1 MKVRMILFAQA
12 VGRFMNRYRVLLGAL
27 LAAGLA
33 GALALYNIS
42 SGPLRNL
49 NDIGGWSNRAL
60 FIALSAAVHGATM
73 LLCVCVSQV
82 RFPRIAL
89 RQVILTA
96 GFYIMLLGIN
106 HKTYHYINVMQ
117 PVIRAMDTGGLA
129 AGTAMDAN
137 LSAPALLVTYL
148 ITRGPVY
155 DMYLL
160 KLFAV
165 GCYLT
170 LAVLTVRFADR
181 RNLGIRSEVLLAL
194 CMILP
199 QGFTNAACSALLDVF
214 AVSLL
219 GVSLMF
225 TFDMDK
231 PKTAASAICY
241 GFACAISG
249 ACLYMLPAYVL
260 LAAKGRMK
268 KRWLAAVAG
277 VMLLLCIP
285 AMVAGMKPLQ
295 ALGSLLNANFGLPA
309 YASGAPGLMNLVPRA
324 IVEEMPQYAPILRH
338 FDELDTVTH
347 AQPYYT
353 HAHFTQMAS
362 GMILV
367 SLAFAMGMWALILR
381 MKDRS
386 TLHRLLTLALGLM
399 IACPNTTSGAW
410 LIVDLLCLYALLAAP
425 KLRIPACMVL
435 FATACSSVYP
445 MTEEVMLPMI
455 YAFALCLLALLML
468 TGVIPMNQED
478 GEEKAHE

>member
-1 MKVRMILFAQA
+1 MARKCMQCGADIRDGVAFCTECGAKAPETVQSPASTVVCTSCGAPMKEGSAFCTSC
-12 VGRFMNRYRVLLGAL
+12 GAKQG
-27 LAAGLA
+27 AAA
-33 GALALYNIS
+33 
-42 SGPLRNL
+42 PVTPPPQP
-49 NDIGGWSNRAL
+49 
-60 FIALSAAVHGATM
+60 AAAPPPPPQTPPPAAPVYQT
-73 LLCVCVSQV
+73 SPQ
-82 RFPRIAL
+82 
-89 RQVILTA
+89 
-96 GFYIMLLGIN
+96 
-106 HKTYHYINVMQ
+106 Q
-117 PVIRAMDTGGLA
+117 PVYQQPVQPAPQQSLEQSVKGTKYEPITTGGF
-129 AGTAMDAN
+129 
-137 LSAPALLVTYL
+137 
-148 ITRGPVY
+148 I
-155 DMYLL
+155 
-160 KLFAV
+160 
-165 GCYLT
+165 
-170 LAVLTVRFADR
+170 
-181 RNLGIRSEVLLAL
+181 GI
-194 CMILP
+194 
-199 QGFTNAACSALLDVF
+199 
-214 AVSLL
+214 
-219 GVSLMF
+219 
-225 TFDMDK
+225 
-231 PKTAASAICY
+231 
-241 GFACAISG
+241 
-249 ACLYMLPAYVL
+249 
-260 LAAKGRMK
+260 
-268 KRWLAAVAG
+268 
-277 VMLLLCIP
+277 MLLLCIP

>member
-1 MKVRMILFAQA
+1 MKVKMILFAQA
-12 VGRFMNRYRVLLGAL
+12 VGRFMDRYRVLLGAL

-33 GALALYNIS
+33 GALALHNIS

-60 FIALSAAVHGATM
+60 FIVMSAVVHGAAM
-73 LLCVCVSQV
+73 LLCACVSRV

-106 HKTYHYINVMQ
+106 HKTYHYISVMQ
-117 PVIRAMDTGGLA
+117 PAIRAMDAGGLG
-129 AGTAMDAN
+129 AGIAMDAN
-137 LSAPALLVTYL
+137 LSAPALLMSYL

-160 KLFAV
+160 KLFAISS
-165 GCYLT
+165 YLT
-170 LAVLTVRFADR
+170 LSVLAVRFADR

-214 AVSLL
+214 AAALL
-219 GVSLMF
+219 GVSLVLA
-225 TFDMDK
+225 FDMDK
-231 PKTAASAICY
+231 PKTAVSAICY

-249 ACLYMLPAYVL
+249 ACLYALPAYVL
-260 LAAKGRMK
+260 LAAKGGMK
-268 KRWLAAVAG
+268 KRWLAAAVG
-277 VMLLLCIP
+277 VMIALSIP
-285 AMVAGMKPLQ
+285 AMIVGMTPLQ
-295 ALGSLLNANFGLPA
+295 ALGSLLNANLGLPA

-324 IVEEMPQYAPILRH
+324 VVEEMPQYAPVLRH
-338 FDELDTVTH
+338 FEALDTVTH

-353 HAHFTQMAS
+353 QAHFVQMAS

-367 SLAFAMGMWALILR
+367 SLALAMGMWALTLR
-381 MKDRS
+381 IKDKS
-386 TLHRLLTLALGLM
+386 SLHRLLALTLGLL
-399 IACPNTTSGAW
+399 IACPNVTSGVW
-410 LIVDLLCLYALLAAP
+410 LIADLLCVYALLSAP
-425 KLRIPACMVL
+425 GLRLPACMVL
-435 FATACSSVYP
+435 FATACSGVYP

-468 TGVIPMNQED
+468 TGVIPMNRED